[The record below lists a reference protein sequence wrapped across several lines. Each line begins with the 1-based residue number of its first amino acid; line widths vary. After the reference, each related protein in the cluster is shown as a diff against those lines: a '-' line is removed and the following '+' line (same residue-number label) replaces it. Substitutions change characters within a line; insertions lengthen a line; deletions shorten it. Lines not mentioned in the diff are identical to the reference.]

1 MKKVITNFDE
11 FKNIE
16 SGSLQEEL
24 LRLRKL
30 REWCDTATQKHYV
43 DCKHSRSNA
52 QAVKKWCDT
61 FLKGKGLAYVSV
73 VSQSKL
79 YKNDSEIV
87 YAKEIII

>member
-1 MKKVITNFDE
+1 MRKIISNFEE

-30 REWCDTATQKHYV
+30 RGWCDSATQ
-43 DCKHSRSNA
+43 SN
-52 QAVKKWCDT
+52 
-61 FLKGKGLAYVSV
+61 
-73 VSQSKL
+73 L

-87 YAKEIII
+87 YAKEII

>member
-1 MKKVITNFDE
+1 MKKVITNFEE
-11 FKNIE
+11 FKNID

-30 REWCDTATQKHYV
+30 REWCDSAPQKHYV

-52 QAVKKWCDT
+52 QAVKKWCDI
-61 FLKGKGLAYVSV
+61 FLKGKGLIYVSV
-73 VSQSKL
+73 VSQSNL

-87 YAKEIII
+87 YAKEII